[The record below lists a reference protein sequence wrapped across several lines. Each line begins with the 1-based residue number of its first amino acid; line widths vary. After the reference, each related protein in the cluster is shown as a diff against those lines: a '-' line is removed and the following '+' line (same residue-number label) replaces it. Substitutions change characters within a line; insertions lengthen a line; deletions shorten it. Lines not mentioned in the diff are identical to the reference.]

1 MSDNG
6 DTRKK
11 TADQQPASNS
21 IQLRQ
26 NLAETAFFRPC
37 LLTNPATGSVDIRFK
52 LPESVTT
59 WRFMG
64 LAHDKTM
71 NTGLLTDEVVAQKTV
86 MVQPNVPRFV
96 RQGDNATLTA
106 RIANTSEKAVSGCSR
121 LELLTPSNERVV
133 YTEEHPFN
141 LSQGAIA
148 AVTFRLPSE
157 VLTAQDGDLLVVRVT
172 AQGDGF
178 SDGEQHYLPLL
189 SNCEYV
195 LQRR

>member
-1 MSDNG
+1 MMAMAKSADSLDMIESEATLGAAKFERSLSLNEEMVVSDNG
-6 DTRKK
+6 ATRKK

-96 RQGDNATLTA
+96 RQGDNAPLTA
-106 RIANTSEKAVSGCSR
+106 RIANPSEKAVSGC
-121 LELLTPSNERVV
+121 
-133 YTEEHPFN
+133 
-141 LSQGAIA
+141 
-148 AVTFRLPSE
+148 
-157 VLTAQDGDLLVVRVT
+157 
-172 AQGDGF
+172 
-178 SDGEQHYLPLL
+178 
-189 SNCEYV
+189 
-195 LQRR
+195 